1 MDSMLGTPHR
11 SLRPF
16 WCSWHQLRSDN
27 NIILYNFISMKSRR
41 PNIVIALRVLPH
53 ELIFFGRDRHAYSER
68 PENII
73 ITIINIIIINHATSV
88 SSSAPQPCNNRGI
101 ITFWFVLVFL
111 AFCLARPPHT
121 RRWAHTARPRPVV
134 TRAALAS
141 ISINV

>member
-16 WCSWHQLRSDN
+16 WCSWRQLRSDNN

-53 ELIFFGRDRHAYSER
+53 ELIFFVRDRHAYSER

-73 ITIINIIIINHATSV
+73 ITIIIINHAASV
-88 SSSAPQPCNNRGI
+88 SSSASQPCNNRGI
-101 ITFWFVLVFL
+101 ITFRFVLVFL